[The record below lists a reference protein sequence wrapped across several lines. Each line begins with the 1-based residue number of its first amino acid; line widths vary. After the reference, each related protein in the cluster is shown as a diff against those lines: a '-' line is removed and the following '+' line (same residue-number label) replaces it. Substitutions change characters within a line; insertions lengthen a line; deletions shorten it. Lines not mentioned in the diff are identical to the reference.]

1 MAARNSAQPDSL
13 PHYLA
18 QTVRVLPP
26 LVCML
31 AFGASAALANP
42 GVIAPLAAADRGIA
56 SYDSQQH
63 DALIDAQRAGRITA
77 AQALAQLKA
86 WLAMPLSDA
95 QRQRAVSDAVLI
107 AVDDRQFAEA
117 AALGRERSPA
127 RLHNYALGP
136 LAGAARRTQ
145 DLALQGE
152 TVAIWRARLPAARPP
167 RIHEGFWRLDSGDT
181 AGARDIYRALAEP
194 APTEDAE
201 RVALL
206 ELHAAIAR
214 AEGHP
219 LQAISAYTEIAA
231 LQPARRDAQR
241 EVAFLMASN
250 GAASAAFE
258 DAEAAERA
266 RPGTFSVLALSTLQ
280 QQALAQQLRWAVRE
294 RDELVGAARVA
305 ALDKVLAQQQGAL
318 ARLDASALRAEPMDT
333 DAWRTLRLRLECDRL
348 LALVE
353 RGRPADAIAQYEML
367 RANGAD
373 LPPYALGAA
382 ARAFAEER
390 RSAEAVPLFEAA
402 VATGG
407 TNLPV
412 PDPIYLGLAYAY
424 LDTGR
429 FEEADALL
437 TRIEAATPALM
448 RLAPEAGRPNGQ
460 YTDMNGMRG
469 MLLLYGDRHA
479 LAQRRFALLTGEAP
493 LNAEFAAG
501 AGLAERLRDHPEAA
515 LARFEAL
522 AADQPHDIGAR
533 AGHVEALLDAGE
545 FAEARR
551 RAASLQADAPDT
563 AQVRELGRTR
573 RAYTGPRLD
582 VDAEGSTGG
591 GAIADREW
599 RVDSRLSS
607 GLIDDQWRIFYDQSL
622 GRGDTSIGN
631 ARWARSGI
639 GLNWQRGRWMAEGTV
654 QRSNAGPYR
663 SSVAGRIDY
672 RAGDAWRLS
681 ATFDGDSKE
690 LPWKARVAGIGAR
703 ETGATISHVI
713 DEARRFDLQWR
724 RLDFSDGNL
733 RNGLDFTWRE
743 RWVSTPRFQ
752 LETRLGAGASRS
764 HQQEVPYFSP
774 SSDASTQLTVRAQW
788 LNWKSDDR
796 QFFQAIEASGGRYHQ
811 AGFGAGPLWALRYE
825 HKWTLGPKLT
835 LRYGLGISSHPY
847 DGVRERQ
854 RSVFMNLSM
863 PLP

>member
-1 MAARNSAQPDSL
+1 
-13 PHYLA
+13 
-18 QTVRVLPP
+18 
-26 LVCML
+26 ML

-42 GVIAPLAAADRGIA
+42 GVISPLAAADRSMA
-56 SYDSQQH
+56 SYDSRQH
-63 DALIDAQRAGRITA
+63 DALINAQRAGRVTS
-77 AQALAQLKA
+77 AQALTQLKA
-86 WLAMPLSDA
+86 WLAMQLSDA
-95 QRQRAVSDAVLI
+95 QRQRTVSDAVLF
-107 AVDDRQFAEA
+107 AVDDGQFAEA
-117 AALGRERSPA
+117 AALGREQSPVG
-127 RLHNYALGP
+127 LHAYALGP
-136 LAGAARRTQ
+136 LARAARRTQ
-145 DLALQGE
+145 DLALQGDV
-152 TVAIWRARLPAARPP
+152 VAIWRARLPTAREP
-167 RIHEGFWRLDSGDT
+167 RIQEGFWRLDGGNT
-181 AGARDIYRALAEP
+181 AGAREIHRALAEP
-194 APTEDAE
+194 MPKEPAE

-206 ELHAAIAR
+206 ELHAVIAR
-214 AEGHP
+214 AEGLP

-241 EVAFLMASN
+241 EIAFLLASN

-266 RPGTFSVLALSTLQ
+266 RPGTFSLLALSALQ

-294 RDELVGAARVA
+294 RDERVGAARVV
-305 ALDKVLAQQQGAL
+305 ALDRVLAQQLVAL

-333 DAWRTLRLRLECDRL
+333 DAWRTLRLRLACDHL

-367 RANGAD
+367 RASGAD

-402 VATGG
+402 VASGG
-407 TNLPV
+407 ANVPA

-429 FEEADALL
+429 FEEANALL

-448 RLAPEAGRPNGQ
+448 RLAPEAGRPNEQ

-469 MLLLYGDRHA
+469 MLLLYGDQHA

-501 AGLAERLRDHPEAA
+501 AALAERLRDHPEAA

-522 AADQPHDIGAR
+522 AADQPHDLGAR
-533 AGHVEALLDAGE
+533 AGHVEALLDAAE

-551 RAASLQADAPDT
+551 RAASLEADAPDT

-573 RAYTGPRLD
+573 RVSTGPRLD

-607 GLIDDQWRIFYDQSL
+607 GLIDDEWRLFYDQSL

-639 GLNWQRGRWMAEGTV
+639 GLNWQRGRWLAEGAV
-654 QRSNAGPYR
+654 QRSNAGPTR
-663 SSVAGRIDY
+663 SSVAARIDY
-672 RAGDAWRLS
+672 RAADAWRLS

-690 LPWKARVAGIGAR
+690 LPWKARVAGVGAR
-703 ETGATISHVI
+703 ETGTIISHVV
-713 DEARRFDLQWR
+713 DEGRRFDLQWR

-733 RNGLDFTWRE
+733 RDGLDFTWRE
-743 RWVSTPRFQ
+743 RWVSAPRFQ
-752 LETRLGAGASRS
+752 LETRLAAGASRS
-764 HQQEVPYFSP
+764 RLQEVPYFSP
-774 SSDASTQLTVRAQW
+774 SSDVSTALTVRAQW

-854 RSVFMNLSM
+854 RSVFLNLSM

>member
-1 MAARNSAQPDSL
+1 
-13 PHYLA
+13 
-18 QTVRVLPP
+18 
-26 LVCML
+26 ML

-42 GVIAPLAAADRGIA
+42 VGIDPPAAAERSVA
-56 SYDSQQH
+56 SYDARQH
-63 DALIDAQRAGRITA
+63 DALIDAQRAGRISA
-77 AQALAQLKA
+77 AQALTQLKA

-95 QRQRAVSDAVLI
+95 QRQRAVSDAVMI
-107 AVDDRQFAEA
+107 AVNDRQFAEA
-117 AALGRERSPA
+117 VALGREQSPA
-127 RLHNYALGP
+127 RLHDYALGP
-136 LAGAARRTQ
+136 LAGAARRMQ
-145 DLALQGE
+145 DLAQQGE
-152 TVAIWRARLPAARPP
+152 TVAVWRARLPAARAP
-167 RIHEGFWRLDSGDT
+167 RIHEAYWRLDSGDT
-181 AGARDIYRALAEP
+181 AGARDIHRALVEP
-194 APTEDAE
+194 APAEDVE
-201 RVALL
+201 RVAWL
-206 ELHAAIAR
+206 ELHASIAR

-219 LQAISAYTEIAA
+219 LQALAAYTEIAA

-250 GAASAAFE
+250 GAASAAFD

-266 RPGTFSVLALSTLQ
+266 HPGTFSALALSTLQ
-280 QQALAQQLRWAVRE
+280 HQALAQQLRWAVRE
-294 RDELVGAARVA
+294 RDELMGAARVV

-318 ARLDASALRAEPMDT
+318 ARIDASAPRAEPADT
-333 DAWRTLRLRLECDRL
+333 EAWRTLRLRLACDRL

-353 RGRPADAIAQYEML
+353 RGRPSDAIAQYEML
-367 RANGAD
+367 RESGAD

-402 VATGG
+402 VAAGDA
-407 TNLPV
+407 NLPV
-412 PDPIYLGLAYAY
+412 PDPLYLGLAYAY

-448 RLAPEAGRPNGQ
+448 RLAPEAGRPNDQ
-460 YTDMNGMRG
+460 YTDINGMRG
-469 MLLLYGDRHA
+469 KLLLYGDRHA
-479 LAQRRFALLTGEAP
+479 LAQGRFALLTGEAP

-551 RAASLQADAPDT
+551 RAASLEADAPDT
-563 AQVRELGRTR
+563 AQVRELDRTR
-573 RAYTGPRLD
+573 RAFTGPRLE

-607 GLIDDQWRIFYDQSL
+607 GLIDDEWRIFYDQSL

-639 GLNWQRGRWMAEGTV
+639 GLNWQRGRWLAEGAV

-663 SSVAGRIDY
+663 SSVAGRLDY

-681 ATFDGDSKE
+681 GTFDGDSKE

-703 ETGATISHVI
+703 ETGAALSHVV

-733 RNGLDFTWRE
+733 RNGLDFTWHE

-764 HQQEVPYFSP
+764 RQQEVPYFSP
-774 SSDASTQLTVRAQW
+774 SSDASAQLTVRAQW

-796 QFFQAIEASGGRYHQ
+796 QFFQAIEASAGRYHQ

-825 HKWTLGPKLT
+825 HKWALGPKLT

>member
-1 MAARNSAQPDSL
+1 MAACNSAQPDAL
-13 PHYLA
+13 PRHLA
-18 QTVRVLPP
+18 QTARVLSP
-26 LVCML
+26 LVCIL

-42 GVIAPLAAADRGIA
+42 GGIAAPAAADRSHA
-56 SYDSQQH
+56 SYDARQH
-63 DALIDAQRAGRITA
+63 DALIGAQRAGRITA
-77 AQALAQLKA
+77 ARAFAQLKA

-95 QRQRAVSDAVLI
+95 ERQRMVSDAVVL
-107 AVDDRQFAEA
+107 AVDAGQFADA

-127 RLHNYALGP
+127 RVNSYALGP
-136 LAGAARRTQ
+136 LAGAARRAQ

-152 TVAIWRARLPAARPP
+152 TVAVWRARLPDARDP

-181 AGARDIYRALAEP
+181 AEARAIHRALAEP
-194 APTEDAE
+194 APTETAE

-219 LQAISAYTEIAA
+219 LEASLAYTEIAA
-231 LQPARRDAQR
+231 LQPASRDAHR
-241 EVAFLMASN
+241 EAAFLLASN
-250 GAASAAFE
+250 GAASPAFK
-258 DAEAAERA
+258 DAEAAEQA
-266 RPGTFSVLALSTLQ
+266 RPGTFSALALSTVQ

-294 RDELVGAARVA
+294 RDELVGPARVA
-305 ALDKVLAQQQGAL
+305 ALDKVLARQQGAL
-318 ARLDASALRAEPMDT
+318 TVLDASALRAEPMDT
-333 DAWRTLRLRLECDRL
+333 DAWRALRLRLESDRL

-367 RANGAD
+367 RARGAS

-390 RSAEAVPLFEAA
+390 RSSEAVPLFEAA
-402 VATGG
+402 VAAG
-407 TNLPV
+407 NASLPM

-448 RLAPEAGRPNGQ
+448 RLAPEVGRPNDQ

-479 LAQRRFALLTGEAP
+479 LAQQRFALLTGEAP
-493 LNAEFAAG
+493 LNSEFAAG
-501 AGLAERLRDHPEAA
+501 AAQAERLRDHPEAA

-522 AADQPHDIGAR
+522 AADHPLDIGAR
-533 AGHVEALLDAGE
+533 TGHVEALLDAGE

-551 RAASLQADAPDT
+551 RAASLEADAPDT

-573 RAYTGPRLD
+573 RATTGSRLD

-599 RVDSRLSS
+599 RIDSRLSS
-607 GLIDDQWRIFYDQSL
+607 GLIDDEWRVFYDQSL

-631 ARWARSGI
+631 ARWARSGL
-639 GLNWQRGRWMAEGTV
+639 GLNWQRGPWLAEGTV
-654 QRSNAGPYR
+654 QGSNAGPYR
-663 SSVAGRIDY
+663 SSAAGRIDY
-672 RAGDAWRLS
+672 RAADAWRLS

-703 ETGATISHVI
+703 ETGATIGHVVN
-713 DEARRFDLQWR
+713 EARRFDVQWR

-733 RNGLDFTWRE
+733 RNALDLTWRE

-752 LETRLGAGASRS
+752 LETRLGGGTSHSR
-764 HQQEVPYFSP
+764 QQAVPYFSP
-774 SSDASTQLTVRAQW
+774 SRDASTELTVRAQW
-788 LNWKSDDR
+788 LHWKRDDR
-796 QFFQAIEASGGRYHQ
+796 QFFQAVEASGGRYHQ
-811 AGFGAGPLWALRYE
+811 AGFGAGPLWSLRYE
-825 HKWTLGPKLT
+825 HKWLLGPKLT
-835 LRYGLGISSHPY
+835 LRYGLGISGHPY